1 MLERRGS
8 VFIAP
13 ADFFPAD
20 GRMVDPAF
28 ARFRVS
34 WQNDDGGEGALEDN
48 EVVGAEAAIAWGRK
62 RSAEIW
68 IRLGHRGDTYFW
80 AGEGQQPVE
89 EGEDPYPD
97 WPPSEPPP
105 GAGSHPAK
113 VRLSLA
119 YGTPAILN
127 GSAWSNPKCG
137 RTTRTRLPNQGRRR
151 DLPRR
156 VSRGHPWCRHLDGE
170 LDVRSRRLD

>member
-13 ADFFPAD
+13 ADFFTAD
-20 GRMVDPAF
+20 GRMVDPACAHF
-28 ARFRVS
+28 WVS

-105 GAGSHPAK
+105 GGWFTPREGPPLVGIWDTGDPERLGVVEPEVRTNDPDSPAE
-113 VRLSLA
+113 
-119 YGTPAILN
+119 
-127 GSAWSNPKCG
+127 
-137 RTTRTRLPNQGRRR
+137 
-151 DLPRR
+151 PRSS
-156 VSRGHPWCRHLDGE
+156 SRPT
-170 LDVRSRRLD
+170 